1 MGSHGQLH
9 GLASQWELWAIASG
23 GMTPLEM
30 IRTGTITAAQIMGME
45 DDIGSLEPGKLADL
59 VILNKNPMDD
69 IHNTNAIRS
78 VMKAGTLWDGDTMD
92 ELWPAQKKR
101 PKGVWEDQ

>member
-1 MGSHGQLH
+1 
-9 GLASQWELWAIASG
+9 
-23 GMTPLEM
+23 MTPLEM